1 MMTDDFASRRAGTP
15 VKCEDLVVEPPACRD
30 AHSDVVLW
38 STWTSF
44 FSNTIVSVVLV
55 GWNLRGLVLLSCLGS
70 LRSTRSI
77 LSYGKR
83 YLYYERCLA

>member
-1 MMTDDFASRRAGTP
+1 MMTDDFASRRAGVP
-15 VKCEDLVVEPPACRD
+15 MKCEEMEVEPPACRD

-55 GWNLRGLVLLSCLGS
+55 GQALHEWRLLPVLAVFVLGIAALLVNAASDG
-70 LRSTRSI
+70 
-77 LSYGKR
+77 
-83 YLYYERCLA
+83 